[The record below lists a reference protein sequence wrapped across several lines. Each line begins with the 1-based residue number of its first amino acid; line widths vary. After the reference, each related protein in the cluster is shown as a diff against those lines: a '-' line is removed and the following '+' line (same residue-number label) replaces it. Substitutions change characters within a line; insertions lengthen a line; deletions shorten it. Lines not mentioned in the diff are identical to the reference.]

1 MDNREQLNKKLLLVV
16 LFLVAAL
23 SALASY
29 RSVVSADDVS
39 TPSIPAGENART
51 EDAPE
56 FPQ

>member
-1 MDNREQLNKKLLLVV
+1 MDNRDQLNKKLLLVV

-29 RSVVSADDVS
+29 RSVVTAGEVNTPS
-39 TPSIPAGENART
+39 TPAGANART

>member
-1 MDNREQLNKKLLLVV
+1 VDNRDQLNKKLLLVV

-29 RSVVSADDVS
+29 RSVVTADDVNTPS
-39 TPSIPAGENART
+39 TPAGSKART